1 MGCSTA
7 VLVAI
12 RWSLR
17 GGLADLAEL
26 TPRAAPS
33 SPRGPP
39 SSPPGAPPSPQDV
52 LPPPR
57 ASLASPPS
65 ASTALLTSLVLSS
78 DFTLNP
84 GLLDPHLLLDVDG
97 LPLGSFDASSRRQS
111 PRCED
116 DGDDLSS
123 CALDA
128 IMAAPPTPEAAVDPP
143 VMLFDGI
150 FPDFDD
156 EEEDTAR
163 VLRRLRRGSSS
174 SAAKVPR
181 EVEADVR
188 LLTKVPLEQSARA
201 IPAAAT
207 PAAPAFATP
216 ATLARATRRVVHNV
230 LLPRH
235 PERHLEDLVDY
246 PDLKKHVDEW
256 VEAGRPGTFYRYA
269 DEHFGGASASASGRC
284 FMDAIRQACYHL
296 DNTTLITEDHWNR
309 FEKIYKREMT
319 YGVKCEDMAEVF
331 SFFERE
337 RVPLDYSVLYKTQLS
352 GANQASLNSHQEL
365 ANFVRDHKLE
375 RGCYLVCAGQHQ
387 VDHCFDLVVRLGRGR
402 LMVNDS
408 YEEDDDPRCVMETL
422 EHLLWIESVEVIYRI
437 KEGPTPKSSRG
448 RHLKKAEKKRA
459 ANQR

>member
-17 GGLADLAEL
+17 GGVLLCVELAEFA
-26 TPRAAPS
+26 RANATYFSTS
-33 SPRGPP
+33 SPIWL
-39 SSPPGAPPSPQDV
+39 SSHLVLRHPHRVDHRLRLLDV

-235 PERHLEDLVDY
+235 PERHLDLVDY
-246 PDLKKHVDEW
+246 PDLKEHVDEW

-331 SFFERE
+331 SFLERE

-402 LMVNDS
+402 LMVYDN
-408 YEEDDDPRCVMETL
+408 YEEDDDPRCREA
-422 EHLLWIESVEVIYRI
+422 IYRI
-437 KEGPTPKSSRG
+437 KEEPTP
-448 RHLKKAEKKRA
+448 
-459 ANQR
+459 N